1 MYRAHSTVF
10 EASKCSVSI
19 ISFSVLHARSS
30 LGVRNAKMYVS
41 QGLPACKTSVDF
53 RYTDTQYVMMMITGS
68 KKTMI
73 GCIRDEMFSSQST
86 ELESQWPVCSC

>member
-1 MYRAHSTVF
+1 
-10 EASKCSVSI
+10 
-19 ISFSVLHARSS
+19 
-30 LGVRNAKMYVS
+30 MYVS

-73 GCIRDEMFSSQST
+73 GCIRDEMFS
-86 ELESQWPVCSC
+86 L